1 MSTKAYSNDL
11 RLRVIEYIKSND
23 SQKSAASLFSVGKN
37 TVSRWWLRYK
47 IEGSLVSK
55 SRGGRKGKIDLM
67 KLEEFVNLNPDKTL
81 KEIGD
86 KFGVSD
92 CAVHKRLKQ
101 LGYMYKKNDFKYL
114 EANKEKKRRILRN
127 TKAIEQSKLVYINE
141 SVIESGPMKDR
152 GWVKKK
158 KY

>member
-11 RLRVIEYIKSND
+11 RLRVIEYIKSNN

-55 SRGGRKGKIDLM
+55 SRGGSKGKIDLV
-67 KLEEFVNLNPDKTL
+67 KLEEYVNLNPDKTL
-81 KEIGD
+81 KEIGN

-101 LGYMYKKNDFKYL
+101 LGYRYKKKTLNIWKQIKK
-114 EANKEKKRRILRN
+114 KEKN
-127 TKAIEQSKLVYINE
+127 T
-141 SVIESGPMKDR
+141 
-152 GWVKKK
+152 
-158 KY
+158 